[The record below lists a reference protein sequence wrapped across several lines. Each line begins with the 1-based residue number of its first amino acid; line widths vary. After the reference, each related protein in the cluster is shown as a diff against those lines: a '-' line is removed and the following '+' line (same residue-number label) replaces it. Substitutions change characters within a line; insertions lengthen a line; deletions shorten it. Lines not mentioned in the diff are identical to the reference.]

1 MTTLRRNL
9 KPGGHVALFLIWLPD
24 PDPGSFLSWW
34 EASEEILRG
43 ITKAINAIDPGQ
55 VETLLDT
62 LLHVKREGRK
72 ALVVG
77 AGRSG
82 LVGKAFAMRL
92 MHVGIDVYVMGET
105 ITPAIGE
112 GDIVIVISGSGS
124 GAMST
129 TAARMAKRLG
139 SVIFAVTSYP
149 DSDLGQISDNLVVV
163 PGREVVAKESDYQS
177 RQLMGEHESLAP
189 MGTLFEDTC
198 AVFLDGIIAEL
209 MARLEVSEAS
219 MMEKHSTIE

>member
-1 MTTLRRNL
+1 M
-9 KPGGHVALFLIWLPD
+9 
-24 PDPGSFLSWW
+24 SWW

-43 ITKAINAIDPGQ
+43 VSRAINAIDPGK

-62 LLHVKREGRK
+62 LLYTKMGGKK
-72 ALVVG
+72 ALILG

-82 LVGKAFAMRL
+82 LVGRAFAMRL

-112 GDIVIVISGSGS
+112 GDIVIIISGSGS

-129 TAARMAKRLG
+129 TAAHMAKRLG
-139 SVIFAVTSYP
+139 SLIFAVTSYP
-149 DSDLGQISDNLVVV
+149 DSELAQISDHVIVVS
-163 PGREVVAKESDYQS
+163 GREAVAEESDYQS
-177 RQLMGEHESLAP
+177 RQLLGEHESLAP

-198 AVFLDGIIAEL
+198 MVFLDGLIAEL
-209 MARLEVSEAS
+209 MIRLEVSEVS
-219 MMEKHSTIE
+219 MKKKHSTIE

>member
-1 MTTLRRNL
+1 M
-9 KPGGHVALFLIWLPD
+9 
-24 PDPGSFLSWW
+24 SWW
-34 EASEEILRG
+34 EASEEILREMSR
-43 ITKAINAIDPGQ
+43 AINAIDPGQ

-62 LLHVKREGRK
+62 LLHTKMDGRK

-112 GDIVIVISGSGS
+112 GDIVIIISGSGS

-129 TAARMAKRLG
+129 TAASMAKRLG
-139 SVIFAVTSYP
+139 SLIFAVTSYP
-149 DSDLGQISDNLVVV
+149 DSELAQISDHVIVV
-163 PGREVVAKESDYQS
+163 PGREVVAEESDYQS
-177 RQLMGEHESLAP
+177 RQLLGEHESLAP

-198 AVFLDGIIAEL
+198 AVFLDGLIAEL
-209 MARLEVSEAS
+209 MARLEISEAS
-219 MMEKHSTIE
+219 MRKKHSTIE

>member
-1 MTTLRRNL
+1 M
-9 KPGGHVALFLIWLPD
+9 
-24 PDPGSFLSWW
+24 SWW

-43 ITKAINAIDPGQ
+43 VSRAINAIDPGQ

-62 LLHVKREGRK
+62 LLYTKIEEKK
-72 ALVVG
+72 ALILG

-82 LVGKAFAMRL
+82 LVGRAFAMRL

-112 GDIVIVISGSGS
+112 GDIVIIISGSGS

-129 TAARMAKRLG
+129 TAAHMAKRLG
-139 SVIFAVTSYP
+139 SLIFAVTSYP
-149 DSDLGQISDNLVVV
+149 DSELAQISDHVIVVS
-163 PGREVVAKESDYQS
+163 GREAVAEESDYQS
-177 RQLMGEHESLAP
+177 RQLLGEHESLAP

-198 AVFLDGIIAEL
+198 MVFLDGLIAEL
-209 MARLEVSEAS
+209 MIRLEVSEVS
-219 MMEKHSTIE
+219 MRKKHSTIE

>member
-1 MTTLRRNL
+1 M
-9 KPGGHVALFLIWLPD
+9 
-24 PDPGSFLSWW
+24 SWW

-43 ITKAINAIDPGQ
+43 ISRAVNAIDPGQ

-62 LLHVKREGRK
+62 LLVVKMVGRK
-72 ALVVG
+72 ALVLG

-112 GDIVIVISGSGS
+112 GDIVIIISGSGS

-139 SVIFAVTSYP
+139 SIIFAVTSYP
-149 DSDLGQISDNLVVV
+149 DSDLGRVSDYIVVV
-163 PGREVVAKESDYQS
+163 PGREAVAEEIDYQS
-177 RQLMGEHESLAP
+177 RQLLGEHESLAP

-198 AVFLDGIIAEL
+198 AVFLDGLIAEL

-219 MMEKHSTIE
+219 MKKKHSTIE

>member
-1 MTTLRRNL
+1 
-9 KPGGHVALFLIWLPD
+9 
-24 PDPGSFLSWW
+24 LSWW

-43 ITKAINAIDPGQ
+43 VSRAINAIDPGQ

-62 LLHVKREGRK
+62 LLYTKMGGKK
-72 ALVVG
+72 ALILG

-112 GDIVIVISGSGS
+112 GDIVIIISGSGS

-129 TAARMAKRLG
+129 TAAHMAKRLG
-139 SVIFAVTSYP
+139 SMIFAVTSYP
-149 DSDLGQISDNLVVV
+149 DSELAQISDHVIVVS
-163 PGREVVAKESDYQS
+163 GREAVAEESDYQS
-177 RQLMGEHESLAP
+177 RQLLGEHESLAP
-189 MGTLFEDTC
+189 MGTLFEDAC
-198 AVFLDGIIAEL
+198 MVFLDGLIAEL
-209 MARLEVSEAS
+209 MVRLEVSEVS
-219 MMEKHSTIE
+219 MRKKHSTIE

>member
-1 MTTLRRNL
+1 
-9 KPGGHVALFLIWLPD
+9 
-24 PDPGSFLSWW
+24 LSWW

-43 ITKAINAIDPGQ
+43 ISMAVNAIDPGQ
-55 VETLLDT
+55 VEILLDT
-62 LLHVKREGRK
+62 LMNVKRDGRK

-92 MHVGIDVYVMGET
+92 MHVGIGVYVMGET

-112 GDIVIVISGSGS
+112 GDIVIIISGSGS

-139 SVIFAVTSYP
+139 SIIFAVTSYP
-149 DSDLGQISDNLVVV
+149 DSELAQTSDYLVVV
-163 PGREVVAKESDYQS
+163 PGRETVAEESDYQS
-177 RQLMGEHESLAP
+177 RQLLGEHESLAP

-198 AVFLDGIIAEL
+198 AVFLDGLIAEL
-209 MARLEVSEAS
+209 MTRLKVSEAS
-219 MMEKHSTIE
+219 MREKHSTIE

>member
-1 MTTLRRNL
+1 M
-9 KPGGHVALFLIWLPD
+9 
-24 PDPGSFLSWW
+24 SWW

-43 ITKAINAIDPGQ
+43 MTRAINAIDPSQ

-62 LLHVKREGRK
+62 LQNVKREGRK

-105 ITPAIGE
+105 ITTAIGE
-112 GDIVIVISGSGS
+112 GDIVIIISGSGS

-139 SVIFAVTSYP
+139 SIIFAVTSYP
-149 DSDLGQISDNLVVV
+149 DSDLGQVSDYIVVV
-163 PGREVVAKESDYQS
+163 PGREAVAEESDYQS
-177 RQLMGEHESLAP
+177 RQLLGEHESLAP

-198 AVFLDGIIAEL
+198 AVFLDGLIAEL
-209 MARLEVSEAS
+209 MARLEVSETS
-219 MMEKHSTIE
+219 MKKKHSTIE

>member
-1 MTTLRRNL
+1 MSR
-9 KPGGHVALFLIWLPD
+9 
-24 PDPGSFLSWW
+24 
-34 EASEEILRG
+34 
-43 ITKAINAIDPGQ
+43 AINAIDPSQ

-62 LLHVKREGRK
+62 LLHTKMDGRK
-72 ALVVG
+72 ALIVG

-92 MHVGIDVYVMGET
+92 MHVGIDVFVMGET

-112 GDIVIVISGSGS
+112 GDIVIIISGSGS

-129 TAARMAKRLG
+129 TAASMAKRLG
-139 SVIFAVTSYP
+139 SLIFAVTSYP
-149 DSDLGQISDNLVVV
+149 DSELAQISDHVIVV
-163 PGREVVAKESDYQS
+163 PGREAVAEESDYQS
-177 RQLMGEHESLAP
+177 RQLLGEHESLAP

-198 AVFLDGIIAEL
+198 AVFLDGLIAEL

-219 MMEKHSTIE
+219 MRRKHSTIE

>member
-1 MTTLRRNL
+1 M
-9 KPGGHVALFLIWLPD
+9 
-24 PDPGSFLSWW
+24 SWW

-43 ITKAINAIDPGQ
+43 VSRAINAIDPGQ

-62 LLHVKREGRK
+62 LLYTKMGGKK
-72 ALVVG
+72 ALILG

-82 LVGKAFAMRL
+82 LVGRAFAMRL

-112 GDIVIVISGSGS
+112 GDIVIIISGSGS

-129 TAARMAKRLG
+129 TAAHMAKRLG
-139 SVIFAVTSYP
+139 SLIFAVTSYP
-149 DSDLGQISDNLVVV
+149 DSELAQISDHVIVVS
-163 PGREVVAKESDYQS
+163 GREAVAEESDYQS
-177 RQLMGEHESLAP
+177 RQLLGEHESLAP

-198 AVFLDGIIAEL
+198 MVFLDGLIAEL
-209 MARLEVSEAS
+209 MIRLEVSEVS
-219 MMEKHSTIE
+219 MKKKHSTIE

>member
-1 MTTLRRNL
+1 M
-9 KPGGHVALFLIWLPD
+9 
-24 PDPGSFLSWW
+24 SWW
-34 EASEEILRG
+34 EASEEILREMSR
-43 ITKAINAIDPGQ
+43 AINAIDPGQ

-62 LLHVKREGRK
+62 LLNVRRAGRK

-112 GDIVIVISGSGS
+112 GDIVIIISGSGS
-124 GAMST
+124 GTMST

-139 SVIFAVTSYP
+139 SIIFAVTSYP
-149 DSDLGQISDNLVVV
+149 DSDLGRVSDYIVVV
-163 PGREVVAKESDYQS
+163 PGREAVAEEIDYQS
-177 RQLMGEHESLAP
+177 RQLLGEHESLAP

-198 AVFLDGIIAEL
+198 AVFLDGLIAEL

-219 MMEKHSTIE
+219 MKKKHSTIE

>member
-1 MTTLRRNL
+1 
-9 KPGGHVALFLIWLPD
+9 
-24 PDPGSFLSWW
+24 LSWW

-43 ITKAINAIDPGQ
+43 ITTAIDAIDPGQ

-62 LLHVKREGRK
+62 LLDVKMEDRK

-77 AGRSG
+77 SGRSG
-82 LVGKAFAMRL
+82 MVGKAFAMRL
-92 MHVGIDVYVMGET
+92 MHIGINVYVMGET

-112 GDIVIVISGSGS
+112 GDIVIIISGSGS
-124 GAMST
+124 GAMSN

-139 SVIFAVTSYP
+139 SIIFAITSYP
-149 DSDLGQISDNLVVV
+149 DSELAKTSDHVVVV
-163 PGREVVAKESDYQS
+163 PGREAVAQESDYQS
-177 RQLMGEHESLAP
+177 RQLLGEHESLAP

-198 AVFLDGIIAEL
+198 AVFLDGLIAEL

-219 MMEKHSTIE
+219 MKEKHSTIE

>member
-1 MTTLRRNL
+1 
-9 KPGGHVALFLIWLPD
+9 
-24 PDPGSFLSWW
+24 
-34 EASEEILRG
+34 
-43 ITKAINAIDPGQ
+43 
-55 VETLLDT
+55 LLDT
-62 LLHVKREGRK
+62 LLDVKRGGRK
-72 ALVVG
+72 ALVLG

-92 MHVGIDVYVMGET
+92 MHVGLDVYVMGET

-112 GDIVIVISGSGS
+112 GDIVIIISGSGS

-139 SVIFAVTSYP
+139 SIIFAVTSYP
-149 DSDLGQISDNLVVV
+149 DSELAQTSDHIVVV
-163 PGREVVAKESDYQS
+163 PGREAVAEESDYQS
-177 RQLMGEHESLAP
+177 RQLLGEHESLAP

-198 AVFLDGIIAEL
+198 AVFLDGLIAEL

-219 MMEKHSTIE
+219 MRQKHSTIE

>member
-1 MTTLRRNL
+1 M
-9 KPGGHVALFLIWLPD
+9 
-24 PDPGSFLSWW
+24 SWW

-43 ITKAINAIDPGQ
+43 MRRAINAIDPGQ

-62 LLHVKREGRK
+62 LLYTKIEGRK

-112 GDIVIVISGSGS
+112 GDIVIIISGSGS

-129 TAARMAKRLG
+129 TAASMAKRLG
-139 SVIFAVTSYP
+139 SLIFAVTSYP
-149 DSDLGQISDNLVVV
+149 DSELAQTSDHIVVV
-163 PGREVVAKESDYQS
+163 PGREAVAEESDYQS
-177 RQLMGEHESLAP
+177 RQLLGEHESLAP

-198 AVFLDGIIAEL
+198 AVFLDGLIAEL

-219 MMEKHSTIE
+219 MRRKHSTIE

>member
-1 MTTLRRNL
+1 M
-9 KPGGHVALFLIWLPD
+9 
-24 PDPGSFLSWW
+24 SWW

-43 ITKAINAIDPGQ
+43 MTRAINSIDPGQ

-62 LLHVKREGRK
+62 LQNVKREGRK

-112 GDIVIVISGSGS
+112 GDVVIIISGSGS
-124 GAMST
+124 GAMSIA
-129 TAARMAKRLG
+129 AARMAKRLG

-149 DSDLGQISDNLVVV
+149 DSDLGQASDYIVVV
-163 PGREVVAKESDYQS
+163 PGREAVAEESDYQS
-177 RQLMGEHESLAP
+177 RQLLGEHESLAP
-189 MGTLFEDTC
+189 MGTLFEGTC
-198 AVFLDGIIAEL
+198 AVLLDGLIAEL
-209 MARLEVSEAS
+209 MTRLEVSEIS
-219 MMEKHSTIE
+219 MKEKHSTIE

>member
-1 MTTLRRNL
+1 M
-9 KPGGHVALFLIWLPD
+9 
-24 PDPGSFLSWW
+24 SWW
-34 EASEEILRG
+34 EASEEILREMSR
-43 ITKAINAIDPGQ
+43 AINAIDPGQ

-62 LLHVKREGRK
+62 LLNVRRAGRK

-112 GDIVIVISGSGS
+112 GDIVIIISGSGS

-139 SVIFAVTSYP
+139 SIIFAVTSYP
-149 DSDLGQISDNLVVV
+149 DSDLGRVSDYIVVV
-163 PGREVVAKESDYQS
+163 PGREAVAEEIDYQS
-177 RQLMGEHESLAP
+177 RQLLGEHESLAP

-198 AVFLDGIIAEL
+198 AVFLDGLIAEL

-219 MMEKHSTIE
+219 MKKKHSTIE

>member
-1 MTTLRRNL
+1 M
-9 KPGGHVALFLIWLPD
+9 
-24 PDPGSFLSWW
+24 SWW

-43 ITKAINAIDPGQ
+43 ITRAINAIDPGQ

-62 LLHVKREGRK
+62 LLDVKMEGRK
-72 ALVVG
+72 ALVLG

-112 GDIVIVISGSGS
+112 GDIVVIISGSGS

-139 SVIFAVTSYP
+139 SIIFAVTSYP
-149 DSDLGQISDNLVVV
+149 DSELAQSSDHIVVV
-163 PGREVVAKESDYQS
+163 PGREAVAEESDYQS
-177 RQLMGEHESLAP
+177 RQLLGEHESLAP
-189 MGTLFEDTC
+189 MGTLFKDTC
-198 AVFLDGIIAEL
+198 AVFLDGLIAEL
-209 MARLEVSEAS
+209 MARLEASESS
-219 MMEKHSTIE
+219 MRKKHSTIESY

>member
-1 MTTLRRNL
+1 M
-9 KPGGHVALFLIWLPD
+9 ALIFLIWPPD
-24 PDPGSFLSWW
+24 SDPGSFLSWW

-43 ITKAINAIDPGQ
+43 ITRAVNAIDPGQ

-62 LLHVKREGRK
+62 LMNVRRDGRK

-92 MHVGIDVYVMGET
+92 MHVGIDVYVMT

-112 GDIVIVISGSGS
+112 GDIVIIISGSGS

-139 SVIFAVTSYP
+139 SIIFAVTSYP
-149 DSDLGQISDNLVVV
+149 DSELAQTSDHLVVV
-163 PGREVVAKESDYQS
+163 PGREAVAEESDYQS
-177 RQLMGEHESLAP
+177 RQLLGEHESLAP

-198 AVFLDGIIAEL
+198 AVFLDGLIAEL

-219 MMEKHSTIE
+219 MREKHSTIE

>member
-1 MTTLRRNL
+1 
-9 KPGGHVALFLIWLPD
+9 
-24 PDPGSFLSWW
+24 LSWW
-34 EASEEILRG
+34 EASEEILREMSR
-43 ITKAINAIDPGQ
+43 AINAIDPGQ

-62 LLHVKREGRK
+62 LLHTKMDGRK

-112 GDIVIVISGSGS
+112 GDIVIIISGSGS

-129 TAARMAKRLG
+129 TAASMAKRLG
-139 SVIFAVTSYP
+139 SLIFAVTSYP
-149 DSDLGQISDNLVVV
+149 DSELAQISDHVIVV
-163 PGREVVAKESDYQS
+163 PGREVVAEESDYQS
-177 RQLMGEHESLAP
+177 RQLLGEHESLAP

-198 AVFLDGIIAEL
+198 AVFLDGLIAEL
-209 MARLEVSEAS
+209 MARLEISEAS
-219 MMEKHSTIE
+219 MRKKHSTIE

>member
-1 MTTLRRNL
+1 
-9 KPGGHVALFLIWLPD
+9 
-24 PDPGSFLSWW
+24 LSWW

-43 ITKAINAIDPGQ
+43 VSRAINAIDPGQ

-62 LLHVKREGRK
+62 LLYTKMGGKK
-72 ALVVG
+72 ALILG

-82 LVGKAFAMRL
+82 LVGRAFAMRL

-112 GDIVIVISGSGS
+112 GDIVIIISGSGS

-129 TAARMAKRLG
+129 TAAHMAKRLG
-139 SVIFAVTSYP
+139 SLIFAVTSYP
-149 DSDLGQISDNLVVV
+149 DSELAQISDHVIVVS
-163 PGREVVAKESDYQS
+163 GREAVAEESDYQS
-177 RQLMGEHESLAP
+177 RQLLGEHESLAP

-198 AVFLDGIIAEL
+198 AVFLDGLIIEL

-219 MMEKHSTIE
+219 MRRKHSTIE